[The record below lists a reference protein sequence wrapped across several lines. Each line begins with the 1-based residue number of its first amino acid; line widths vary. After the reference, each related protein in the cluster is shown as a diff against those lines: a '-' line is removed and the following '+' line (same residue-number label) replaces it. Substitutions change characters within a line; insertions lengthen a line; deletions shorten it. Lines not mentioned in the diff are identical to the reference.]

1 MKVRN
6 CAWDGIDA
14 PEPARP
20 VWARGQVVCTQC
32 PKSLITAESLS
43 YLEVFLS
50 WKAAG
55 GGSVL
60 LMDAKSADAIL
71 ALEEE
76 WQRENKDGEKK

>member
-1 MKVRN
+1 
-6 CAWDGIDA
+6 
-14 PEPARP
+14 
-20 VWARGQVVCTQC
+20 
-32 PKSLITAESLS
+32 LITAESLS